1 MKSIIPEHIESKLS
15 SEMGQK
21 SIIIPLLMQFK
32 EEKKYDD
39 VADILCDYKNTLE
52 NIYLK
57 AVLETVQI

>member
-1 MKSIIPEHIESKLS
+1 
-15 SEMGQK
+15 
-21 SIIIPLLMQFK
+21 MQFK